1 MKINRISP
9 DLYEIEDFVTVEQQ
23 VKVLEFFKS
32 LEEPSWWTT
41 PEGHEQHGF
50 FFGKQYHGESPEVFK
65 EISDNVRSL
74 FTTALY
80 IGDVALQRY
89 QMNEAMGE
97 HRDYW
102 LYDED
107 YHMRYGIAIY
117 YNDDYTGGE
126 INYPELNISHKPK
139 ARSLLMHGGNI
150 LHGTLPVTSDDTRF
164 FSTAFVRG
172 SNQDP
177 VVLNQELFADVELH
191 DGSSYP
197 LRSA

>member
-23 VKVLEFFKS
+23 VEVLEFFKS
-32 LEEPSWWTT
+32 LDEQAWWTT

-50 FFGKQYHGESPEVFK
+50 FYGKQYHDKRPDVFN
-65 EISDNVRSL
+65 EISENVRNL
-74 FTTALY
+74 FSTVLY
-80 IGDVALQRY
+80 VGDIALQRY
-89 QMNEAMGE
+89 KIDEAMQE

-107 YHMRYGIAIY
+107 YHIRYGIAIY
-117 YNDDYTGGE
+117 YNDDYEGGE
-126 INYPELNISHKPK
+126 ISYPELNIVHKPK

-172 SNQDP
+172 SVKSP
-177 VVLNQELFADVELH
+177 VTLNPELFSEVELH
-191 DGSSYP
+191 DGSSYT
-197 LRSA
+197 

>member
-9 DLYEIEDFVTVEQQ
+9 DIYEVEDFITAEQQ
-23 VKVLEFFKS
+23 VEVLEFFKS
-32 LEEPSWWTT
+32 LDEESWWTT

-50 FFGKQYHGESPEVFK
+50 FYGKQYHGKSPDVFS
-65 EISDNVRSL
+65 EISKNVRNL
-74 FTTALY
+74 FSTYLY
-80 IGDVALQRY
+80 IGDVGLQRY
-89 QMNEAMGE
+89 KINEAMQE

-102 LYDED
+102 LYDQD

-117 YNDDYTGGE
+117 YNDDYEGGE
-126 INYPELNISHKPK
+126 IEYPELGIIHKPK

-172 SNQDP
+172 SSESPVTLDP
-177 VVLNQELFADVELH
+177 ELFSEVELH
-191 DGSSYP
+191 DGSSYK
-197 LRSA
+197 

>member
-23 VKVLEFFKS
+23 VKVLEFFTS
-32 LEEPSWWTT
+32 LEEDAWWTT

-50 FFGKQYHGESPEVFK
+50 FFGKQYHGEHPEVFD
-65 EISDNVRSL
+65 EISDNVRNL
-74 FTTALY
+74 FATALY

-89 QMNEAMGE
+89 KINEAMAE

-150 LHGTLPVTSDDTRF
+150 LHGTLPVTSDHTRF

-172 SNQDP
+172 SKDNP
-177 VVLNQELFADVELH
+177 VTLNPELFSEVELH
-191 DGSSYP
+191 DGSEYH
-197 LRSA
+197 